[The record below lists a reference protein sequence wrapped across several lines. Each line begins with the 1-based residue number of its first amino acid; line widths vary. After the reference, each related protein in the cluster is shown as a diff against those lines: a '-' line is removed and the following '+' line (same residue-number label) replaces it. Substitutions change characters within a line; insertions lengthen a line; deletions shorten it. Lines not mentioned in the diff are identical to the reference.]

1 MTSNVSFVMS
11 APPASTMNTALMFEG
26 DEKESDNNNKQE
38 LEMERFIANQVNE
51 NLRTIEEMCF
61 VLKQSIEESSKEKLD
76 FTLET
81 DRAPNR

>member
-26 DEKESDNNNKQE
+26 DEKESDHSKQE